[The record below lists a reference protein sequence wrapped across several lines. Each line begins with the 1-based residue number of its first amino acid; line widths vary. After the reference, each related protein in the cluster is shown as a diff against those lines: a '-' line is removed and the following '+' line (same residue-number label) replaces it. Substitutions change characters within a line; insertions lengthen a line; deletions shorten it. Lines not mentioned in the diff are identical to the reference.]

1 MTTKNNHDDR
11 IPNMMRIH
19 CPVFALS
26 LILCVTAIMTLPSCS
41 EYDDTAAT
49 EELKRLDQRLG
60 KLDKMCREMN
70 GNIASLQSLAESVS
84 KGISIVAV
92 EELSDS
98 EGYRLELSSGKTIC
112 LYNGK
117 DGQDYGIYAPVVGL
131 KTMDDGSY
139 CWTIDGEPIMENGSP
154 LKVSGVGGADGNTPR
169 LKTENGF
176 WYVSYDNG
184 NTWKQYVR
192 SVYDGDASYAVAV
205 EETDLAYKFVFSDNS
220 VVTIPK
226 AIKVLSVYLCGEGVA
241 LSFTQFADNSFKMD
255 TEVMELTID
264 VYPETAASLLAAQY
278 ATSMFVRLAYSSD
291 AFNVIGYADLP
302 AISARASGSLLF
314 VTVSCEPIVN
324 ESYHVEDNEVDE
336 ILLCLAVKSG
346 GSYVLSNT
354 WECSASWSS
363 DLDNSIT
370 ECVIDGVVWATNN
383 VGSSDFFND
392 GDRFTFSEAQSAC
405 PSGWRLPTKAELEA
419 LCGHVMYNSD
429 GHWCS
434 GTLDYGPGVPAI
446 LLPKTY
452 DTELG
457 ENDCYWSSTSI
468 DGNTA
473 YGLLLKRWT
482 NTENIVSA
490 VDVSY
495 KMAVRCVKQ

>member
-1 MTTKNNHDDR
+1 MKNNHDDR
-11 IPNMMRIH
+11 IPNIMRIH

-49 EELKRLDQRLG
+49 EELKRLDQRLD

-226 AIKVLSVYLCGEGVA
+226 AVNVLSVYLCSGGGA
-241 LSFTQFADNSFKMD
+241 LSFTQYADNSFKMD
-255 TEVMELTID
+255 KELGEWVVD
-264 VYPETAASLLAAQY
+264 VYPEAAASQLASQY
-278 ATSMFVRLAYSSD
+278 STSMFVRLAYYSD
-291 AFNVIGYADLP
+291 VFNVVGYADLP
-302 AISARASGSLLF
+302 IISARTSGSLLF
-314 VTVSCEPIVN
+314 IKVSFEPIVN
-324 ESYHVEDNEVDE
+324 ESYRVEGNEVDDVL
-336 ILLCLAVKSG
+336 ISLAVKSG
-346 GSYVLSNT
+346 DSYVFSDT
-354 WECSASWSS
+354 WEVGRPNWTH
-363 DLDNSIT
+363 DLNENSIT
-370 ECVIDGVVWATNN
+370 ECVIDGIVWATND
-383 VGSSDFFND
+383 VGASYFFNE

-419 LCGHVMYNSD
+419 LCGHVMCNRD

-446 LLPKTY
+446 LLPETY
-452 DTELG
+452 YTELG
-457 ENDCYWSSTSI
+457 KNDCYWSSTNS

-473 YGLLLKRWT
+473 YGLLLKRGT
-482 NTENIVSA
+482 STENIVSA

>member
-131 KTMDDGSY
+131 KTMDDGNY
-139 CWTIDGEPIMENGSP
+139 CWTIDGKPIMENGSP

-192 SVYDGDASYAVAV
+192 SVYDGDASYAVAI

-226 AIKVLSVYLCGEGVA
+226 AIKVLSVYLCGGGGT
-241 LSFTQFADNSFKMD
+241 LSFTQCADNSFKQKK
-255 TEVMELTID
+255 ELVFD
-264 VYPETAASLLAAQY
+264 VYPEAAASQLASHY
-278 ATSMFVRLAYSSD
+278 STSMFVRLVYSSD
-291 AFNVIGYADLP
+291 DLDVVGYADLP
-302 AISARASGSLLF
+302 VIFARASGSLLF
-314 VTVSCEPIVN
+314 ITVPFESMVN
-324 ESYHVEDNEVDE
+324 ESYHVEGNEVDE
-336 ILLCLAVKSG
+336 VLLSLAVKSG
-346 GSYVLSNT
+346 DSYVLSDT
-354 WECSASWSS
+354 WEVDVRWAR
-363 DLDNSIT
+363 DLSYDFTT
-370 ECVIDGVVWATNN
+370 ECVIDGTVWATSN
-383 VGSSDFFND
+383 VGVFSNFFSTGSS
-392 GDRFTFSEAQSAC
+392 FTFAEAQSAC
-405 PSGWRLPTKAELEA
+405 PSGWRLPTKAELET
-419 LCGHVMYNSD
+419 LCGHVLCDD
-429 GHWCS
+429 GDHWCS
-434 GTLDYGPGVPAI
+434 GTLDYAPGRPAI
-446 LLPKTY
+446 LLPFLYYKSVDGY
-452 DTELG
+452 
-457 ENDCYWSSTSI
+457 DCYWSSTAI
-468 DGNTA
+468 DENTA
-473 YGLLLKRWT
+473 YALLLKK
-482 NTENIVSA
+482 NASKPNIVSA